1 MEFFHSHTKIVSR
14 NKGRSAVAASAYIS
28 GTKMENTWDGVTHDY
43 TRKRHVIYTEVML
56 PAHAP
61 PEYADRTLLW
71 NSVEWNE
78 TKANA
83 QLARSIELSLPAEL
97 NHEQNITLIR
107 KYVQEN
113 FVDKGMCADVAF
125 HDKGDGNSHA
135 HILLT
140 MRPLT
145 SDGKWGDKS
154 RLEYVLD
161 ADGNR
166 IPARQKGRWKTRKVC
181 TTDWDDRGN
190 AERWRAAAAD
200 AINEALREAG
210 FTQGLVDHRS
220 YADQG
225 VQRIPMVHEG
235 PDARAMEK
243 RGIPTE
249 VGEKN
254 REIRQQNKLLSQL
267 EARLARLNAWAQYEK
282 KKDELLTAQ
291 GEDVSRESLRFKLA
305 SNILASS
312 VQPNRKDHR
321 LRDST
326 GLLSIMQ
333 EYNITDA
340 ASCLAA
346 IQTVNTKFYV
356 LKSKRKENHD
366 LTLELTVRIES
377 YEKWK
382 KYQKH
387 YRTWEKLPEAKRVG
401 FERKYE
407 YELRQYRQ
415 AASVL
420 RRCQDDG
427 EKIDYRGWKAAQA
440 YLDKERFMLDYQL
453 EDMKEEVRRLEVVK
467 REFIKENRQMR
478 LERYGR

>member
-1 MEFFHSHTKIVSR
+1 MDFFHWTTKIVSR
-14 NKGRSAVAASAYIS
+14 NKGKSAVAASAYIS

-43 TRKRHVIYTEVML
+43 TRKKHVIYTEVML
-56 PAHAP
+56 PPNAP
-61 PEYADRTLLW
+61 QEYADRSLLW

-83 QLARSIELSLPAEL
+83 QLARSIELALPAEL
-97 NHEQNITLIR
+97 NHEQNIALVR
-107 KYVQEN
+107 KLAQKL

-125 HDKGDGNSHA
+125 HDKGDGNPHA

-145 SDGKWGDKS
+145 PDGKWGDKS
-154 RLEYVLD
+154 RLEYSLD

-166 IPARQKGRWKTRKVC
+166 IPAKQKGRWKTRKVY

-210 FTQGLVDHRS
+210 FTQGFVDPRS

-282 KKDELLTAQ
+282 KKDELLIAQ
-291 GEDVSRESLRFKLA
+291 GEDVSGESLRYKLA

-312 VQPNRKDHR
+312 VMPNRKDHR

-326 GLLSIMQ
+326 GLLSIMH

-346 IQTVNTKFYV
+346 IQTVNAKFYG
-356 LKSKRKENHD
+356 LKSKRKENHE

-387 YRTWEKLPEAKRVG
+387 YRAWEKLPEAKRAD
-401 FERKYE
+401 FERRYG

-415 AASVL
+415 AADFL

-427 EKIDYRGWKAAQA
+427 EKINYKGWRKALAH
-440 YLDKERFMLDYQL
+440 LNKEQFMLDYQMKEL
-453 EDMKEEVRRLEVVK
+453 KEEVRRLEVVK
-467 REFIKENRQMR
+467 REFIRENKQQMP
-478 LERYGR
+478 ERH

>member
-1 MEFFHSHTKIVSR
+1 MDFFHWTTKIVSR
-14 NKGRSAVAASAYIS
+14 NKGKSAVAASAYIS

-43 TRKRHVIYTEVML
+43 TRKKHVIYTEVML
-56 PAHAP
+56 PPNAP
-61 PEYADRTLLW
+61 REYADRSLLW

-83 QLARSIELSLPAEL
+83 QLARSIELALPAEL
-97 NHEQNITLIR
+97 NHEQNIALIQ

-113 FVDKGMCADVAF
+113 FVGRGMCADVAF
-125 HDKGDGNSHA
+125 HDKGDGNPHV

-145 SDGKWGDKS
+145 EDGKWGDKS

-166 IPARQKGRWKTRKVC
+166 IRARQKGRWKTRKVN

-210 FTQGLVDHRS
+210 FTQGFVDPRS

-225 VQRIPMVHEG
+225 VQRIAMVHEG
-235 PDARAMEK
+235 PEARAMEK

-282 KKDELLTAQ
+282 KQDELLIAQ
-291 GEDVSRESLRFKLA
+291 GEDVSNPNLRYILA

-312 VQPNRKDHR
+312 VLPNRKDHR

-326 GLLSIMQ
+326 GLMSIMK
-333 EYNITDA
+333 EYDITDA
-340 ASCLAA
+340 ASYAAA
-346 IQTVNTKFYV
+346 IQTVNAEFYS
-356 LKSKRKENHD
+356 LKSERKKTHD
-366 LTLELTVRIES
+366 LIVQLSARVDA
-377 YEKWK
+377 YERWK
-382 KYQKH
+382 KYRKH
-387 YRTWEKLPEAKRVG
+387 YHAWEKLPEAKRSDY
-401 FERKYE
+401 ERRYE

-415 AASVL
+415 AEAAL
-420 RRCQDDG
+420 QRWETDG
-427 EKIDYRGWKAAQA
+427 EKINYEGWKTALE
-440 YLDKERFMLDYQL
+440 YLNKEQFMLDYQL
-453 EDMKEEVRRLEVVK
+453 QEMKEEVRRMEVVK
-467 REFIKENRQMR
+467 REFVQENKQKK
-478 LERYGR
+478 LERYTR

>member
-1 MEFFHSHTKIVSR
+1 MDFFHSTTKIISR

-28 GTKMENTWDGVTHDY
+28 GTKMENTWDGTTHDY
-43 TRKRHVIYTEVML
+43 TRKRHVIHTEVML

-61 PEYADRTLLW
+61 PKYADRSLLW

-78 TKANA
+78 KKANA
-83 QLARSIELSLPAEL
+83 QLARSIEISLPAEL
-97 NHEQNITLIR
+97 THEQNIALLR

-113 FVDKGMCADVAF
+113 FVDEGMCADVAF
-125 HDKGDGNSHA
+125 HDKGDGNPHA

-145 SDGKWGDKS
+145 EEGKWGDKS
-154 RLEYVLD
+154 RLEYILD

-166 IPARQKGRWKTRKVC
+166 IPAKQKGRWKTRKVSA
-181 TTDWDDRGN
+181 TDWDDRGN
-190 AERWRAAAAD
+190 VERWRAAAAD
-200 AINEALREAG
+200 AINRALRDAG
-210 FTQGLVDHRS
+210 FTQGFVDPRS

-282 KKDELLTAQ
+282 KKDELLVAQ
-291 GEDVSRESLRFKLA
+291 GEDVFSESLRFKLA

-326 GLLSIMQ
+326 GLLSIMH

-346 IQTVNTKFYV
+346 IQTVNTKFYG

-366 LTLELTVRIES
+366 LSLELSVRIES

-387 YRTWEKLPEAKRVG
+387 YQTWEKLPEAKRG
-401 FERKYE
+401 DFERRYE

-415 AASVL
+415 AAAAL
-420 RRCQDDG
+420 YRWQADG
-427 EKIDYRGWKAAQA
+427 EKIDYKGWKAALE

-453 EDMKEEVRRLEVVK
+453 DDMKEEIRRLEVVK
-467 REFIKENRQMR
+467 REFIRENKRTKP
-478 LERYGR
+478 ERYVR

>member
-1 MEFFHSHTKIVSR
+1 MDFFHWTTKIVSR
-14 NKGRSAVAASAYIS
+14 NKGKSAVAASAYIS
-28 GTKMENTWDGVTHDY
+28 GTRMENTWDGITHDY
-43 TRKRHVIYTEVML
+43 TRKKHVIYTEVML
-56 PAHAP
+56 PPNAP
-61 PEYADRTLLW
+61 QEYADRSLLW

-83 QLARSIELSLPAEL
+83 QLARSIELALPAEL
-97 NHEQNITLIR
+97 NHEQNIALVR
-107 KYVQEN
+107 KLVQEL

-125 HDKGDGNSHA
+125 HDKGDGNPHA

-145 SDGKWGDKS
+145 ADGKWGDKS

-166 IPARQKGRWKTRKVC
+166 IPAKQKGRWKTRKVY

-190 AERWRAAAAD
+190 AERWRAGAAD

-210 FTQGLVDHRS
+210 FTQGFVDPRS

-235 PDARAMEK
+235 PDTRAMEK

-291 GEDVSRESLRFKLA
+291 GENVSSESLRYKLA

-312 VQPNRKDHR
+312 VMPNLKDHR
-321 LRDST
+321 LRDSM

-333 EYNITDA
+333 EYDITDA
-340 ASCLAA
+340 ASCAA
-346 IQTVNTKFYV
+346 AVQQINTEFYS
-356 LKSKRKENHD
+356 LRSKRKETH
-366 LTLELTVRIES
+366 ELTVELNARIDA

-382 KYQKH
+382 KYRKH
-387 YRTWEKLPEAKRVG
+387 HQAWEKLSEAKRG
-401 FERKYE
+401 AFERSHE

-415 AASVL
+415 ATEAL
-420 RRCQDDG
+420 HRWQAGG
-427 EKIDYRGWKAAQA
+427 EKIDYKGWKAALD
-440 YLDKERFMLDYQL
+440 YLSKEQFMLDYQL
-453 EDMKEEVRRLEVVK
+453 QEMKKKVRRMEVVK
-467 REFIKENRQMR
+467 REFIQENKKKP
-478 LERYGR
+478 ERYGR

>member
-1 MEFFHSHTKIVSR
+1 MDFFHSHTKIVSR
-14 NKGRSAVAASAYIS
+14 NKGRSAVAASAYIN
-28 GTKMENTWDGVTHDY
+28 GTRMENTWDGITHDY

-56 PAHAP
+56 PANAP
-61 PEYADRTLLW
+61 PEYADRNLLW

-78 TKANA
+78 TKVNA

-125 HDKGDGNSHA
+125 HDKGDGNPHV

-145 SDGKWGDKS
+145 PDGKWGDKS
-154 RLEYVLD
+154 RLEYVLE

-166 IPARQKGRWKTRKVC
+166 IPARQKGRWKTRKVY

-210 FTQGLVDHRS
+210 FTQGFVDPRS

-235 PDARAMEK
+235 PDVRAMEK

-249 VGEKN
+249 VGEKK
-254 REIRQQNKLLSQL
+254 REIRQQNKLLIQL

-282 KKDELLTAQ
+282 KKDELLAAQ
-291 GEDVSRESLRFKLA
+291 GENVSNESLRYKLA
-305 SNILASS
+305 SNILAPS
-312 VQPNRKDHR
+312 VMPNRKDHR

-333 EYNITDA
+333 EHDITDA

-346 IQTVNTKFYV
+346 IQTVNTKFYG

-366 LTLELTVRIES
+366 LSLELSVRIES

-387 YRTWEKLPEAKRVG
+387 YRAWEKLPEAKRKD

-415 AASVL
+415 ATSVL

-427 EKIDYRGWKAAQA
+427 EKIDYKGWKAALE
-440 YLDKERFMLDYQL
+440 YLEKEQFMLDYQL

-467 REFIKENRQMR
+467 REFIQENKQTKPD
-478 LERYGR
+478 RYAR

>member
-1 MEFFHSHTKIVSR
+1 MDFFHWTTKIVSR
-14 NKGRSAVAASAYIS
+14 NKGKTAVAASAYIS
-28 GTKMENTWDGVTHDY
+28 GTKLENTWDGVTHDY

-56 PAHAP
+56 PPNAP
-61 PEYADRTLLW
+61 PEYSDRYVLW

-78 TKANA
+78 TKGNA
-83 QLARSIELSLPAEL
+83 QLARSIEFALPAEL
-97 NHEQNITLIR
+97 SHEQNIALLR
-107 KYVQEN
+107 RFVQEN

-125 HDKGDGNSHA
+125 HDKGDGNPHA

-154 RLEYVLD
+154 RLEYILD

-166 IPARQKGRWKTRKVC
+166 IPAKQKGRWKTRKVY

-190 AERWRAAAAD
+190 AVCWRAAAAV

-210 FTQGLVDHRS
+210 FTQGFVDPRS

-249 VGEKN
+249 VGERN

-282 KKDELLTAQ
+282 KKEELQTAQ
-291 GEDVSRESLRFKLA
+291 GGDMSGQSLRYKLA

-312 VQPNRKDHR
+312 VMPNRKDHR

-326 GLLSIMQ
+326 GLLAVMH

-346 IQTVNTKFYV
+346 IQTVNAKFYG

-366 LTLELTVRIES
+366 LTLELTVRVES

-387 YRTWEKLPEAKRVG
+387 YRAWEKLPEAKRTD

-415 AASVL
+415 SASVL

-427 EKIDYRGWKAAQA
+427 EKIDYKGWKKALD
-440 YLDKERFMLDYQL
+440 YLSKEGFMLDYQMQEL
-453 EDMKEEVRRLEVVK
+453 KEEVRRLEVVK
-467 REFIKENRQMR
+467 REFIRENKQKNFDRY
-478 LERYGR
+478 ER

>member
-1 MEFFHSHTKIVSR
+1 MDFFHWTTKIVSR
-14 NKGRSAVAASAYIS
+14 NKGKSAVAASAYIS

-43 TRKRHVIYTEVML
+43 TRKKHVIYTEVML
-56 PAHAP
+56 PPNAP
-61 PEYADRTLLW
+61 QEYADRSLLW

-78 TKANA
+78 NKANA
-83 QLARSIELSLPAEL
+83 QLARSIELALPAEL
-97 NHEQNITLIR
+97 NHEQNIALVR
-107 KYVQEN
+107 KLVQEL

-125 HDKGDGNSHA
+125 HDKGDGNPHA

-145 SDGKWGDKS
+145 PDGKWGDKS
-154 RLEYVLD
+154 RLEYILD

-166 IPARQKGRWKTRKVC
+166 IPAKQKGRWKTRKVY

-210 FTQGLVDHRS
+210 FTQGFVDPRS

-225 VQRIPMVHEG
+225 VHRIPMVHEG

-291 GEDVSRESLRFKLA
+291 DGGMSRESLRFKLA

-312 VQPNRKDHR
+312 VQPNRRDHR

-340 ASCLAA
+340 ASCLTA
-346 IQTVNTKFYV
+346 IQTVNTKFYG

-366 LTLELTVRIES
+366 LSLELSVRIES

-387 YRTWEKLPEAKRVG
+387 HRTWEKLPEEKRSG
-401 FERKYE
+401 FERRYE

-420 RRCQDDG
+420 HRCQDDG
-427 EKIDYRGWKAAQA
+427 EKIDYKGWKAALE
-440 YLDKERFMLDYQL
+440 YLEKEQFMLDYQL

-467 REFIKENRQMR
+467 REFIQENKRTKSD
-478 LERYGR
+478 RYGR

>member
-1 MEFFHSHTKIVSR
+1 MDFFHSHTKIVSR

-28 GTKMENTWDGVTHDY
+28 GTKMENSRDGVTHDY
-43 TRKRHVIYTEVML
+43 TRKKHVIYTEVML
-56 PAHAP
+56 PPNAP
-61 PEYADRTLLW
+61 QEYADRSLLW

-97 NHEQNITLIR
+97 NHEQNIALVR
-107 KYVQEN
+107 KLVQKL
-113 FVDKGMCADVAF
+113 FIDKGMCADVAF
-125 HDKGDGNSHA
+125 HDKGDGNPHV

-145 SDGKWGDKS
+145 PNGKWGDKS
-154 RLEYVLD
+154 RLEYVRD

-166 IPARQKGRWKTRKVC
+166 IPAKQKRRWKTRKVN

-190 AERWRAAAAD
+190 AERWRATAAD

-210 FTQGLVDHRS
+210 FTQGFVDPRS

-243 RGIPTE
+243 HGIPTE
-249 VGEKN
+249 IGENN

-267 EARLARLNAWAQYEK
+267 EARLARLNVWAQYEK

-291 GEDVSRESLRFKLA
+291 GEDVSRESLRYKLA

-312 VQPNRKDHR
+312 VQPNHKDLR
-321 LRDST
+321 LCDST
-326 GLLSIMQ
+326 GLLSIMH

-340 ASCLAA
+340 ASCAAA
-346 IQTVNTKFYV
+346 IQQLNTELYS
-356 LKSKRKENHD
+356 LRSKRKEVHD
-366 LTLELTVRIES
+366 LTVELNARIDA

-382 KYQKH
+382 KYRKH
-387 YRTWEKLPEAKRVG
+387 YQVWEKLPEKKRG
-401 FERKYE
+401 DFERSHE

-415 AASVL
+415 AAAALHRWQV
-420 RRCQDDG
+420 DG
-427 EKIDYRGWKAAQA
+427 EKIDYKGWKAALD
-440 YLDKERFMLDYQL
+440 YLNKEQFMLDYQL
-453 EDMKEEVRRLEVVK
+453 QEMKEKVRRMEVVK
-467 REFIKENRQMR
+467 RELIQENNQKRSK
-478 LERYGR
+478 RYTR

>member
-1 MEFFHSHTKIVSR
+1 MDFFHSHTKIVSR

-28 GTKMENTWDGVTHDY
+28 GTKMENTWDGLTHDY

-61 PEYADRTLLW
+61 PEYADRNLLW

-83 QLARSIELSLPAEL
+83 QLARSIELALPAEL

-125 HDKGDGNSHA
+125 HDKGDRNPHA

-145 SDGKWGDKS
+145 ADGKWGDKS

-166 IPARQKGRWKTRKVC
+166 IPAKQKGRWKTRKVN

-210 FTQGLVDHRS
+210 FTQGFVDPRS

-254 REIRQQNKLLSQL
+254 REIRQQNKLLIQL

-282 KKDELLTAQ
+282 KQDELLIAQ
-291 GEDVSRESLRFKLA
+291 GEDVSNPNLRYILA

-312 VQPNRKDHR
+312 VLPNRKDHR

-326 GLLSIMQ
+326 GLMSIMK
-333 EYNITDA
+333 EYDITDA
-340 ASCLAA
+340 ASYAAA
-346 IQTVNTKFYV
+346 IQTVNAEFYS
-356 LKSKRKENHD
+356 LKSERKKTHD
-366 LTLELTVRIES
+366 LIVQLSARVDA
-377 YEKWK
+377 YERWK
-382 KYQKH
+382 KYRKH
-387 YRTWEKLPEAKRVG
+387 YHAWEKLPEAKRSDY
-401 FERKYE
+401 ERRYE

-415 AASVL
+415 AEAAL
-420 RRCQDDG
+420 QRWETDG
-427 EKIDYRGWKAAQA
+427 EKINYEGWKTALE
-440 YLDKERFMLDYQL
+440 YLNKEQFMLDYQL
-453 EDMKEEVRRLEVVK
+453 QEMKEEVRRMEVVK
-467 REFIKENRQMR
+467 REFVQENKQKK
-478 LERYGR
+478 LERYTR

>member
-1 MEFFHSHTKIVSR
+1 
-14 NKGRSAVAASAYIS
+14 
-28 GTKMENTWDGVTHDY
+28 MENTWDGVIHDY
-43 TRKRHVIYTEVML
+43 TRKRHIVYTEVML

-61 PEYADRTLLW
+61 PEYAARNLLW

-97 NHEQNITLIR
+97 NHEQNIALLR

-125 HDKGDGNSHA
+125 HDKSDGNPHV

-145 SDGKWGDKS
+145 EDGKWGDKS

-166 IPARQKGRWKTRKVC
+166 VPARQKGRWKTRKVN

-190 AERWRAAAAD
+190 VERWRTAAVE
-200 AINEALREAG
+200 AINRTLREAG
-210 FTQGLVDHRS
+210 FTQGSVDPRS
-220 YADQG
+220 YAEQG

-249 VGEKN
+249 IGEKN
-254 REIRQQNKLLSQL
+254 RSIRQQNKLIDQL
-267 EARLARLNAWAQYEK
+267 EARLTRLNAWAQFEK
-282 KKDELLTAQ
+282 KIDEALIAK
-291 GEDVSRESLRFKLA
+291 GEDVADPNLRYVLA
-305 SNILASS
+305 SRIFSS
-312 VQPNRKDHR
+312 AVPPKRKDNR
-321 LRDST
+321 LKE
-326 GLLSIMQ
+326 GAGQLAVMQ

-340 ASCLAA
+340 ASYAKA
-346 IQTVNTKFYV
+346 VKSVNTKFYA
-356 LKSKRKENHD
+356 LRSRKRENQD
-366 LTLELTVRIES
+366 LSAELSARIGC
-377 YEKWK
+377 YEDWK

-387 YRTWEKLPEAKRVG
+387 YRAWEKLPEAKRSG
-401 FERKYE
+401 FKRKYE
-407 YELRQYRQ
+407 HELRQYRQ
-415 AASVL
+415 AVTAL
-420 RRCQDDG
+420 RRWQDDG
-427 EKIDYRGWKAAQA
+427 EKLDIKAWKKA
-440 YLDKERFMLDYQL
+440 LEHLNKERFMLDYQL
-453 EDMKEEVRRLEVVK
+453 QEQKEEVRRLEVVK
-467 REFIKENRQMR
+467 REFIWENKRKCPDR
-478 LERYGR
+478 YER

>member
-1 MEFFHSHTKIVSR
+1 MDFFHWTTKIVSR
-14 NKGRSAVAASAYIS
+14 NKGKSVVAASAYIS
-28 GTKMENTWDGVTHDY
+28 GTRMENTWDGVTHDY
-43 TRKRHVIYTEVML
+43 TRKKHVIYTEVML
-56 PAHAP
+56 PP
-61 PEYADRTLLW
+61 NSPQEYADRNLLW

-83 QLARSIELSLPAEL
+83 QLARSIELALPAEL
-97 NHEQNITLIR
+97 NHEQNITLVR
-107 KYVQEN
+107 KLVQEL

-125 HDKGDGNSHA
+125 HDKGDGNPHT

-145 SDGKWGDKS
+145 ADGKWGDKS
-154 RLEYVLD
+154 RLEYILD

-166 IPARQKGRWKTRKVC
+166 IPARQKGRWKTRKVY

-190 AERWRAAAAD
+190 AERWRAAAAE

-210 FTQGLVDHRS
+210 FTQGFVDPRS

-254 REIRQQNKLLSQL
+254 REIRQQNKLIDQL
-267 EARLARLNAWAQYEK
+267 EARLARLNAWAQFEK
-282 KKDELLTAQ
+282 KMDETLIAK
-291 GEDVSRESLRFKLA
+291 GKDVSNPNLRY
-305 SNILASS
+305 ILASQVFS
-312 VQPNRKDHR
+312 SIVPPNRKDR
-321 LRDST
+321 RVKDGA
-326 GLLSIMQ
+326 GLLAIMQ

-346 IQTVNTKFYV
+346 IQTVTTKLYG

-366 LTLELTVRIES
+366 LSIEMSIRIDA

-382 KYQKH
+382 KYRKVHQA
-387 YRTWEKLPEAKRVG
+387 WEKLPEGKRAAFVHQH
-401 FERKYE
+401 E
-407 YELRQYRQ
+407 YELRQYRSAVESLQRWQ
-415 AASVL
+415 AE
-420 RRCQDDG
+420 G
-427 EKIDYRGWKAAQA
+427 EKIDYKGWKAALEA
-440 YLDKERFMLDYQL
+440 LNKERFMLDYRLQ
-453 EDMKEEVRRLEVVK
+453 EQKEHVRRLEVVK
-467 REFIKENRQMR
+467 REFIRENKRTNP
-478 LERYGR
+478 ERY

>member
-1 MEFFHSHTKIVSR
+1 MDFFHSHTKIVSR

-28 GTKMENTWDGVTHDY
+28 GTKMENTWDGITHDY
-43 TRKRHVIYTEVML
+43 TRKRHVIYTEVIL
-56 PAHAP
+56 PTHAP
-61 PEYADRTLLW
+61 PEYADRNLLW

-78 TKANA
+78 AKANA

-97 NHEQNITLIR
+97 NHEQNIALIR
-107 KYVQEN
+107 NYVREN

-125 HDKGDGNSHA
+125 HDKDDGNPHV

-145 SDGKWGDKS
+145 ADGKWGDKS

-166 IPARQKGRWKTRKVC
+166 ISGKQKGRWKTRKVN

-190 AERWRAAAAD
+190 VERWRIAAAN
-200 AINEALREAG
+200 AINSALREAG
-210 FTQGLVDHRS
+210 FTQGFVDPRS

-225 VQRIPMVHEG
+225 VQRVPMAHEG

-243 RGIPTE
+243 RCIPTE

-291 GEDVSRESLRFKLA
+291 GEDVSRTSLRYTLA

-312 VQPNRKDHR
+312 VMQNRKDHR

-326 GLLSIMQ
+326 ALLTVMH
-333 EYNITDA
+333 EYDITDA
-340 ASCLAA
+340 TSCLAA
-346 IQTVNTKFYV
+346 IQTVNTKFYG

-366 LTLELTVRIES
+366 LSLELSVRIES

-387 YRTWEKLPEAKRVG
+387 YRTWEKLPEAKRG
-401 FERKYE
+401 DFERRYE

-415 AASVL
+415 VTAAL
-420 RRCQDDG
+420 HRWQADG
-427 EKIDYRGWKAAQA
+427 EKIDYKGWKAALD

-467 REFIKENRQMR
+467 RELIQENKQKKP
-478 LERYGR
+478 ERYER

>member
-1 MEFFHSHTKIVSR
+1 MEFFHWTTKIVSR
-14 NKGRSAVAASAYIS
+14 NKGKSAVAASAYIS
-28 GTKMENTWDGVTHDY
+28 GTRMENTWDGVTHDY
-43 TRKRHVIYTEVML
+43 TRKKHVIYTEVML
-56 PAHAP
+56 PPNAP
-61 PEYADRTLLW
+61 QEYADRSLLW

-83 QLARSIELSLPAEL
+83 QLARSIELALPAEL
-97 NHEQNITLIR
+97 NHEQNIALIR
-107 KYVQEN
+107 KLVQEL

-125 HDKGDGNSHA
+125 HDKGDGNPHA

-140 MRPLT
+140 MRPMT
-145 SDGKWGDKS
+145 PEGKWGDKS
-154 RLEYVLD
+154 RLEYIFD
-161 ADGNR
+161 SDGNR
-166 IPARQKGRWKTRKVC
+166 IPAKQKGRWKTRKVC

-210 FTQGLVDHRS
+210 FTQGFVDPRS
-220 YADQG
+220 YTDQG

-254 REIRQQNKLLSQL
+254 REIRQQNKLLCQL
-267 EARLARLNAWAQYEK
+267 EARLVRLNAWAQYEK

-291 GEDVSRESLRFKLA
+291 GEDMSRDSLRFKLA

-326 GLLSIMQ
+326 GLLAIMH

-340 ASCLAA
+340 ASCAAA
-346 IQTVNTKFYV
+346 IQQLNTELYS
-356 LKSKRKENHD
+356 LRSKRKEVHD
-366 LTLELTVRIES
+366 LTVELNARIDS

-382 KYQKH
+382 KYRKH
-387 YRTWEKLPEAKRVG
+387 YQAWEKLPEKKRG
-401 FERKYE
+401 DYERSHE

-415 AASVL
+415 AAAAL
-420 RRCQDDG
+420 RRWQADG
-427 EKIDYRGWKAAQA
+427 EKIDYKGWKAALE
-440 YLDKERFMLDYQL
+440 YLDKEQFMLDYQL
-453 EDMKEEVRRLEVVK
+453 QEMKEKVHRMEVVK
-467 REFIKENRQMR
+467 REFVQENKQRR
-478 LERYGR
+478 PDGYAR

>member
-1 MEFFHSHTKIVSR
+1 MDFFHSHTKIVSR

-28 GTKMENTWDGVTHDY
+28 GTRMENTWDGITHDY

-61 PEYADRTLLW
+61 PEYADRNLLW

-78 TKANA
+78 TKGNA

-97 NHEQNITLIR
+97 NHEQNIALIR
-107 KYVQEN
+107 KYVREN
-113 FVDKGMCADVAF
+113 FVDKGMCADAAF
-125 HDKGDGNSHA
+125 HDKNDGNPHA
-135 HILLT
+135 HIMLT

-145 SDGKWGDKS
+145 ADGKWGDKS

-166 IPARQKGRWKTRKVC
+166 IPAKQKGRWKTRKVY

-210 FTQGLVDHRS
+210 FTQGFVDPRS

-291 GEDVSRESLRFKLA
+291 GEDMSRESLRFKLA

-333 EYNITDA
+333 EYNITGA
-340 ASCLAA
+340 ASYAA
-346 IQTVNTKFYV
+346 AVQLLNTELYR
-356 LKSKRKENHD
+356 LRSKRKETHD
-366 LTLELTVRIES
+366 LAVELNLRIDS
-377 YEKWK
+377 YDKWK
-382 KYQKH
+382 KYRKYHQA
-387 YRTWEKLPEAKRVG
+387 WEKLPEKKRG
-401 FERKYE
+401 DYERSHE

-415 AASVL
+415 AAAAL
-420 RRCQDDG
+420 HRWQADG
-427 EKIDYRGWKAAQA
+427 EKLDYKGWKAALD
-440 YLDKERFMLDYQL
+440 YLNKELFMLDYQL
-453 EDMKEEVRRLEVVK
+453 QEIKEKVRRMEVVK
-467 REFIKENRQMR
+467 REFIQENKWRKPEQYAR
-478 LERYGR
+478 

>member
-1 MEFFHSHTKIVSR
+1 MDFFHSHTKIVSR
-14 NKGRSAVAASAYIS
+14 NKGRSAVAASAYIN
-28 GTKMENTWDGVTHDY
+28 GTRMENTWDGITHDY

-56 PAHAP
+56 PANAP
-61 PEYADRTLLW
+61 PEYADRNLLW

-78 TKANA
+78 TKVNA

-125 HDKGDGNSHA
+125 HDKGDGNPHV

-145 SDGKWGDKS
+145 PDGKWGDKS

-166 IPARQKGRWKTRKVC
+166 IPARQKGRWKTRKVY

-210 FTQGLVDHRS
+210 FTQGFVDPRS

-225 VQRIPMVHEG
+225 VQRIPVVHEG
-235 PDARAMEK
+235 PDVRAMEK

-249 VGEKN
+249 VGEKK
-254 REIRQQNKLLSQL
+254 REIRQQNKLLIQL

-282 KKDELLTAQ
+282 KKDELLAAQ
-291 GEDVSRESLRFKLA
+291 GENVSNESLRYKLA

-312 VQPNRKDHR
+312 VMPNRKDHR

-333 EYNITDA
+333 EHDITDA
-340 ASCLAA
+340 ASCAA
-346 IQTVNTKFYV
+346 AVQQINTEFYS
-356 LKSKRKENHD
+356 LRSKRNETHD
-366 LTLELTVRIES
+366 LSVELNVRIDA

-382 KYQKH
+382 KYRKH
-387 YRTWEKLPEAKRVG
+387 HQAWEKLPEAKRG
-401 FERKYE
+401 DFERRYE
-407 YELRQYRQ
+407 YELHQYRQ
-415 AASVL
+415 AAAAL
-420 RRCQDDG
+420 HRWQADG
-427 EKIDYRGWKAAQA
+427 EKIDYKGWKAALD

-467 REFIKENRQMR
+467 REFIQENKQKKP
-478 LERYGR
+478 ERYAR

>member
-1 MEFFHSHTKIVSR
+1 MDFFHWTTKIVSR
-14 NKGRSAVAASAYIS
+14 NKGKSAVAASAYIS

-43 TRKRHVIYTEVML
+43 TRKKHVIYTEVML
-56 PAHAP
+56 PPNAP
-61 PEYADRTLLW
+61 QEYADRSLLW

-83 QLARSIELSLPAEL
+83 QLARSIELALPAEL
-97 NHEQNITLIR
+97 NHEQNIALVR
-107 KYVQEN
+107 KLVQKL

-125 HDKGDGNSHA
+125 HDKGDGNPHA

-145 SDGKWGDKS
+145 PDGKWGDKS
-154 RLEYVLD
+154 RLEYILD

-166 IPARQKGRWKTRKVC
+166 IPARQKGRWKTRKVY

-210 FTQGLVDHRS
+210 FTQGFVDPRS

-243 RGIPTE
+243 RGISTE

-254 REIRQQNKLLSQL
+254 REIRQQNKLLCQL
-267 EARLARLNAWAQYEK
+267 EARLARLNAWAQYER
-282 KKDELLTAQ
+282 KKDELLIAQ
-291 GEDVSRESLRFKLA
+291 EEDVSRESLRFKLA

-312 VQPNRKDHR
+312 VMPNRKDHR

-326 GLLSIMQ
+326 GLLSIMH

-340 ASCLAA
+340 ASCAAA
-346 IQTVNTKFYV
+346 IQQLNTELYS
-356 LKSKRKENHD
+356 LRSKRKETHD
-366 LTLELTVRIES
+366 LTVELNARIDF

-382 KYQKH
+382 KYRKH
-387 YRTWEKLPEAKRVG
+387 HQAWEKLPEAKRG
-401 FERKYE
+401 DYERNHE

-415 AASVL
+415 AAAAL
-420 RRCQDDG
+420 HRWQADG
-427 EKIDYRGWKAAQA
+427 EKIDYKGWKAAQA

-467 REFIKENRQMR
+467 REFIQENKRTR
-478 LERYGR
+478 PGRYAR

>member
-1 MEFFHSHTKIVSR
+1 MDFFHWTTKIVSR
-14 NKGRSAVAASAYIS
+14 NKGKSAVAASAYIS
-28 GTKMENTWDGVTHDY
+28 GTRMENTWDGVTHDY
-43 TRKRHVIYTEVML
+43 TRKKHVIYTEVML
-56 PAHAP
+56 PPNAP
-61 PEYADRTLLW
+61 QEYADRNLLW

-83 QLARSIELSLPAEL
+83 QLARSIELALPAEL
-97 NHEQNITLIR
+97 NHEQNIALVR
-107 KYVQEN
+107 KLVQEL

-125 HDKGDGNSHA
+125 HDKGDGNPHA

-145 SDGKWGDKS
+145 PDGKWGDKS
-154 RLEYVLD
+154 RLEYILD
-161 ADGNR
+161 ADGN
-166 IPARQKGRWKTRKVC
+166 
-181 TTDWDDRGN
+181 
-190 AERWRAAAAD
+190 
-200 AINEALREAG
+200 
-210 FTQGLVDHRS
+210 
-220 YADQG
+220 
-225 VQRIPMVHEG
+225 RIPMVHEG

-254 REIRQQNKLLSQL
+254 REICQQNKLLIQL

-312 VQPNRKDHR
+312 VQSGRKDHR

-326 GLLSIMQ
+326 GLLSIMH

-346 IQTVNTKFYV
+346 IQTVNTKFYG

-366 LTLELTVRIES
+366 LSLELSVRIES

-387 YRTWEKLPEAKRVG
+387 YRAWEKLPEEKRSG

-427 EKIDYRGWKAAQA
+427 EKIDYKGWKAALE
-440 YLDKERFMLDYQL
+440 YLEKEQFMLDYQL

-467 REFIKENRQMR
+467 REFIRENKQAKPD
-478 LERYGR
+478 RYAR

>member
-1 MEFFHSHTKIVSR
+1 M
-14 NKGRSAVAASAYIS
+14 
-28 GTKMENTWDGVTHDY
+28 
-43 TRKRHVIYTEVML
+43 
-56 PAHAP
+56 
-61 PEYADRTLLW
+61 
-71 NSVEWNE
+71 SVF
-78 TKANA
+78 TG
-83 QLARSIELSLPAEL
+83 SV
-97 NHEQNITLIR
+97 H
-107 KYVQEN
+107 
-113 FVDKGMCADVAF
+113 
-125 HDKGDGNSHA
+125 
-135 HILLT
+135 
-140 MRPLT
+140 
-145 SDGKWGDKS
+145 
-154 RLEYVLD
+154 
-161 ADGNR
+161 
-166 IPARQKGRWKTRKVC
+166 
-181 TTDWDDRGN
+181 
-190 AERWRAAAAD
+190 
-200 AINEALREAG
+200 
-210 FTQGLVDHRS
+210 FTQGFVDPRS

-291 GEDVSRESLRFKLA
+291 GEDMSRESLRFKLA

-326 GLLSIMQ
+326 GLLSIMH

-340 ASCLAA
+340 ASCLSA
-346 IQTVNTKFYV
+346 IQTVSTKFYG

-377 YEKWK
+377 YERWK

-387 YRTWEKLPEAKRVG
+387 YRTWEKLPEGKRSD

-420 RRCQDDG
+420 HRCQDDG
-427 EKIDYRGWKAAQA
+427 EKIDCKGWKEALE
-440 YLDKERFMLDYQL
+440 YLEKEQFMLDYQL

-467 REFIKENRQMR
+467 REFIRENKQAKPDRSAR
-478 LERYGR
+478 

>member
-1 MEFFHSHTKIVSR
+1 M
-14 NKGRSAVAASAYIS
+14 S
-28 GTKMENTWDGVTHDY
+28 G
-43 TRKRHVIYTEVML
+43 
-56 PAHAP
+56 
-61 PEYADRTLLW
+61 
-71 NSVEWNE
+71 
-78 TKANA
+78 
-83 QLARSIELSLPAEL
+83 
-97 NHEQNITLIR
+97 
-107 KYVQEN
+107 
-113 FVDKGMCADVAF
+113 
-125 HDKGDGNSHA
+125 
-135 HILLT
+135 
-140 MRPLT
+140 
-145 SDGKWGDKS
+145 
-154 RLEYVLD
+154 
-161 ADGNR
+161 
-166 IPARQKGRWKTRKVC
+166 KVC

-210 FTQGLVDHRS
+210 FTQGFVDHRS

-225 VQRIPMVHEG
+225 VQRIPMIHEG

-243 RGIPTE
+243 RSIPTE

-254 REIRQQNKLLSQL
+254 REIRQQNKLLGQL

-291 GEDVSRESLRFKLA
+291 GEDLSRESLRFKLA

-312 VQPNRKDHR
+312 VQPNHKDHR

-326 GLLSIMQ
+326 GLLSIMH

-346 IQTVNTKFYV
+346 IQTVNTKFYG

-366 LTLELTVRIES
+366 LSLELSVRIES

-387 YRTWEKLPEAKRVG
+387 YRTWEKLPEEKRRD
-401 FERKYE
+401 FEQKYE

-415 AASVL
+415 SASVL
-420 RRCQDDG
+420 RRCQNDR
-427 EKIDYRGWKAAQA
+427 EKIDYKGWKEALA
-440 YLDKERFMLDYQL
+440 YLDKERFMMDYQL

-467 REFIKENRQMR
+467 RELIQENKKTKP
-478 LERYGR
+478 ERYER